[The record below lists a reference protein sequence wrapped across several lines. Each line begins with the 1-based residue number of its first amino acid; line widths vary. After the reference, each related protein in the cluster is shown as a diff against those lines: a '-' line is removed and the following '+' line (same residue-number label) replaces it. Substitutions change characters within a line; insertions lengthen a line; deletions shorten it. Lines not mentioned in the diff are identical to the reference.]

1 MDISPFLRFM
11 VEKNGSDL
19 FMYPNAPICI
29 KLNGIVQ
36 HLGKDKLSPEIVKNA
51 IFNLLTEEQL
61 AEFNKELELN
71 FALKLDD
78 GARFRVNIFKQRN
91 EYGMV
96 IRYVKADIPKMEDL
110 RVPEIFKKIIME
122 KRGLVLVV
130 GATGSGKSTSLA
142 SMIDYRASHAPGH
155 ILTVEDPIEFVYQHK
170 RSIIGQREV
179 GLDTHSYEA
188 ALQSAM
194 REAPDVILVGEVR
207 NTEIMKAVINFSI
220 TGHLCLTTLH
230 ANNAVGALDRIVNFF
245 PESAR
250 AQLLVDLSLNIKA
263 IISQRLIKGINGK
276 LVPAVEVMLNT
287 PYIQELIM
295 KGRLDTIS
303 DAMENGGTTGMC
315 TFDQALYNLYAQGLI
330 SAEEAIANAD
340 SKNNVSLRI
349 RMGETKA
356 VTREDLTAESKFKL
370 KNY

>member
-1 MDISPFLRFM
+1 M

-19 FMYPNAPICI
+19 FLYPNAPICV
-29 KLNGIVQ
+29 KLNGIV
-36 HLGKDKLSPEIVKNA
+36 HPLSKETLTVESVRTAIYELLNDK
-51 IFNLLTEEQL
+51 QL
-61 AEFNKELELN
+61 REFEAELELN

-78 GARFRVNIFKQRN
+78 GSRFRVNVFRQRG
-91 EYGMV
+91 EHGMV

-110 RVPEIFKKIIME
+110 KVPEVFKKIIME

-142 SMIDYRASHAPGH
+142 SMIDYRATHAHGH
-155 ILTVEDPIEFVYQHK
+155 ILTVEDPIEFVYDHK
-170 RSIIGQREV
+170 KSIIGQREV
-179 GLDTHSYEA
+179 GIDSHSYEM

-207 NTEIMKAVINFSI
+207 SQEIMKAVINFSI

-230 ANNAVGALDRIVNFF
+230 ANNAVGALDRVVNFF

-250 AQLLVDLSLNIKA
+250 EQLLVDLSLNIKA
-263 IISQRLIKGINGK
+263 IVSQRLVKGIDGK
-276 LVPAVEVMLNT
+276 LIPAVEVMLNT

-295 KGRLDTIS
+295 KGKLDTVS
-303 DAMENGGTTGMC
+303 DAMENGGTTGMR
-315 TFDQALYNLYAQGLI
+315 TFDQALYELYAQGLI
-330 SAEEAIANAD
+330 TAEEAVTNAD

-349 RMGETKA
+349 RMGETKP
-356 VTREDLTAESKFKL
+356 VTREALRSESSFKL
-370 KNY
+370 NKSY